1 LLVVFG
7 FLWNVLIRM
16 RISWL
21 LSVLAVSGL
30 AGGEVRAA
38 ERFTVTVTNDLDL
51 ARPAETIVVPFSEV
65 KRWLPA
71 MVFDQ
76 IVVKDASGRVV
87 PAQITAFS
95 HVHKGPPRFEDLIF
109 QHDFAAG
116 EKSATFTV
124 EISSLPVPPF
134 PSQVY
139 VRYIPER
146 YDDVAWENDKIGHR
160 VYGPGLELPSATKD
174 QQTSSGIDVWSKRVP
189 YLIVDH
195 WYHKGHDGLHTDTG
209 EGLDMYEVGVFRGC
223 GGTGVWDGKELHV
236 SRNWRQETV
245 YANGPVR
252 AVFELGY
259 EPWDAGLVG
268 SSENGIM
275 VSETK
280 RLIVDAGHNLDEI
293 DSTFNF
299 RGMRQSDGDE
309 LTIAIGLTKHAAKA
323 RLSPVRDPIGQW
335 LGLWEDYEDPADG
348 SLGTGVILAPGTRLA
363 GFAETAH
370 DLLILVKVRSGETV
384 RYVAGAGWNK
394 SGAFSSSA
402 DWNAYLNAWSQ
413 RLASPIKVTLSPL

>member
-1 LLVVFG
+1 
-7 FLWNVLIRM
+7 M
-16 RISWL
+16 RISCM
-21 LSVLAVSGL
+21 LSVLAASVL
-30 AGGEVRAA
+30 ACGMVRAA
-38 ERFTVTVTNDLDL
+38 EKFTVTVANDLDL
-51 ARPAETIVVPFSEV
+51 ARPAETIVIPFSEV
-65 KRWLPA
+65 VRRLPSVA
-71 MVFDQ
+71 FDQ
-76 IVVKDASGRVV
+76 IIVKDASGRII
-87 PAQITAFS
+87 PAQITAFH
-95 HVHKGPPRFEDLIF
+95 HVHKGPACFDDLIF

-116 EKSATFTV
+116 EKSAAFTV

-134 PSQVY
+134 PSQVC

-189 YLIVDH
+189 YLVVDH

-209 EGLDMYEVGVFRGC
+209 EGLDMYDVGVSRGC

-245 YANGPVR
+245 YATGPVR

-259 EPWDAGLVG
+259 EPWDAGVAG
-268 SSENGIM
+268 DSENGIM
-275 VSETK
+275 ISETK
-280 RLIVDAGHNLDEI
+280 RIIVDAGHNLDEI

-299 RGMRQSDGDE
+299 RGMRQTDGHE
-309 LTIAIGLTKHAAKA
+309 LTIAIGLSKHATKA
-323 RLSPVRDPIGQW
+323 RLSPVQSPNGLW
-335 LGLWEDYEDPADG
+335 MSLWEDYEDPADG

-370 DLLILVKVRSGETV
+370 DLLILVKVKSGETV
-384 RYVAGAGWNK
+384 RCFAGAGWNK
-394 SGAFSSSA
+394 SGAFSSQA
-402 DWNAYLNAWSQ
+402 GWNVYLNAWSR
-413 RLASPIKVTLSPL
+413 RLASPIKVTFSP